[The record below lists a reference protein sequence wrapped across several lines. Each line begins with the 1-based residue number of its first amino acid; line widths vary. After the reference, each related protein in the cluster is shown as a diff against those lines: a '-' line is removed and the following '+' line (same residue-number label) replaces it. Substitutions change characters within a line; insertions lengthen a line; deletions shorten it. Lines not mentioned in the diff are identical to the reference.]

1 MSVVPPKKFQLET
14 YPGAHPPSSRNKAT
28 AQKPTVPPRPV
39 DKLSLTTGGRL
50 MTPAPSSSSSGDVI
64 HDIEHMLASLTD
76 QLDAMLESELNP

>member
-1 MSVVPPKKFQLET
+1 
-14 YPGAHPPSSRNKAT
+14 
-28 AQKPTVPPRPV
+28 
-39 DKLSLTTGGRL
+39 